1 MPMDKY
7 KLQLLRERDE
17 VWAEARESMPLF
29 EKLFSRCTSDE
40 EDGKIVLVQRE
51 SDKPVS
57 QLRDFS
63 CLRQIQNPPLAG
75 LFLSG
80 FLRHHKAP
88 NYQKNS

>member
-1 MPMDKY
+1 MFD
-7 KLQLLRERDE
+7 QLFLN
-17 VWAEARESMPLF
+17 
-29 EKLFSRCTSDE
+29 
-40 EDGKIVLVQRE
+40 EDILLGVLVQRE

-57 QLRDFS
+57 QLRDFF

>member
-1 MPMDKY
+1 GAQDTNPDPT
-7 KLQLLRERDE
+7 
-17 VWAEARESMPLF
+17 V
-29 EKLFSRCTSDE
+29 
-40 EDGKIVLVQRE
+40 VLVQRE
-51 SDKPVS
+51 SDKSIS

-63 CLRQIQNPPLAG
+63 CLRQILNPPLAG